1 MNRYMMIRRLWWP
14 VMLVL
19 TGVLALLHQT
29 GVARFSR
36 TWPLYLIFWGVLK
49 LAERAA
55 MNEADMLPYSDPIG
69 GPYAGPMAAAGPIA
83 GVAPVQTVS
92 TSIVPVHGDEITHRD
107 SNGGQQ

>member
-19 TGVLALLHQT
+19 TGVLALLHQMD
-29 GVARFSR
+29 VARFSR

-55 MNEADMLPYSDPIG
+55 INEADMLPYPDPMG
-69 GPYAGPMAAAGPIA
+69 GPYAGPMAGAGPVA
-83 GVAPVQTVS
+83 GAAPMQTAS

-107 SNGGQQ
+107 PNGGQQ